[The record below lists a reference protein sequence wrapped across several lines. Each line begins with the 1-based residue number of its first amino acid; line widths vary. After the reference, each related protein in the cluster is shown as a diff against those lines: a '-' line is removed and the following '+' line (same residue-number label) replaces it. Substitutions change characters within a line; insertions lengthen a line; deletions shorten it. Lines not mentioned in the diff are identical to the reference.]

1 MRTTVWRTLR
11 VSGALLFV
19 AAVVGGLPTPAAAV
33 LARLSDDAHTSQSA
47 RTVNFGSAPT
57 LLVQGPGPAAAQAYV
72 RFDLTT
78 LPAGTRGS
86 DIARAVLR
94 LWVAKVT
101 RGGLLDVHSVRGG
114 WSEGALTAATAPG
127 RGRDELMGISVSPQD
142 RNHFLVVDVTELVQE
157 WLDRTLEN
165 NGLVLMPNA
174 AGVSVEFDSKENATT
189 SHEPQLEITLRATG
203 AAGPPGSAGPPGV
216 AGLQGSAGDRG
227 PAGPAGPAGP
237 PGPPG
242 PPGAAGPVGPSGPAG
257 PAGPAGPRGGDG
269 PPGPQAAVPAPAA
282 ATTGPALLAA
292 PTGGLR
298 EYRASG
304 TWTAPAGVT
313 RVMLEVW
320 GAGGAGGPGSPGAE
334 GGGGGGGAGAYQRAV
349 LAVVPGTT
357 YDLVVGDGGQPDP
370 SGGGD
375 GRDTQLRDATTGTV
389 LLSVR
394 PGQGGR
400 PARPDGV
407 PGVGGG
413 GGRADVALGVGRDGN
428 AGAPGEACRPAPLS
442 PSTCLSPGRGGA
454 SGVAARGSV
463 DPPPRAG
470 AGGTGGDAGRP
481 GLPGGPGYVIL
492 LW

>member
-1 MRTTVWRTLR
+1 MTVWKALR
-11 VSGALLFV
+11 VTGALLITTV
-19 AAVVGGLPTPAAAV
+19 IVVGLPAPAAAV
-33 LARLSDDAHTSQSA
+33 LARLSDDAHASQSA

-57 LLVQGPGPAAAQAYV
+57 LLVQGPGPTASQAYV

-78 LPAGTRGS
+78 LPSGTRGA

-101 RGGLLDVHSVRGG
+101 RGGMLDVHSVRGG
-114 WSEGALTAATAPG
+114 WSEGALTAANAPG
-127 RGRDELMGISVSPQD
+127 RGRDELMGIPVSPQD

-165 NGLVLMPNA
+165 NGLVLMPNV
-174 AGVSVEFDSKENATT
+174 AGVSVEFDSKENAAT
-189 SHEPQLEITLRATG
+189 SHEPELEITLRATG
-203 AAGPPGSAGPPGV
+203 S
-216 AGLQGSAGDRG
+216 
-227 PAGPAGPAGP
+227 AGP

-242 PPGAAGPVGPSGPAG
+242 PPGASGTAGLQGPAGERGPQGPPGPPGPAG
-257 PAGPAGPRGGDG
+257 PPGSAGPPGLAGPTGPRGADG
-269 PPGPQAAVPAPAA
+269 GPG
-282 ATTGPALLAA
+282 LLAA
-292 PTGGLR
+292 APAQTGASVGGPLLAAATGGLR

-320 GAGGAGGPGSPGAE
+320 GAGGAGGPGSLDSQ
-334 GGGGGGGAGAYQRAV
+334 GGGGGGGAGAYQRVV

-357 YDLVVGDGGQPDP
+357 YDLVIGDGGRPDP

-375 GRDTQLRDATTGTV
+375 GRDTQLREATTGTV
-389 LLSVR
+389 MLSVR
-394 PGQGGR
+394 PGHGGR

-407 PGVGGG
+407 PGVGGR
-413 GGRADVALGVGRDGN
+413 GGRAEVAVGVGRDG
-428 AGAPGEACRPAPLS
+428 ADGAQGEICRPSPLS
-442 PSTCLSPGRGGA
+442 PSTCLSAGRGGA

-463 DPPPRAG
+463 EPPPRAG
-470 AGGTGGDAGRP
+470 TGGGGGDAGRP
-481 GLPGGPGYVIL
+481 GLPGGPGYAIL